1 MPKEKDNFLVKL
13 ESSNFLIGSFD
24 AYIDETKE
32 LIKIDSNLPD
42 SAAEEIINSMTNGFR
57 AAITSKDRKYIG
69 YIGLYDI
76 NFEEMSA
83 SIRFEVNR
91 ELSSDKKKEI
101 LDKFKKFLSLSAN
114 INVIDEITYIA
125 SDKKLTERMQKPS
138 DIAIRPDSPYLIEY
152 CDSKNLSYPFM
163 ISSNSPDTEKA
174 LGVIGLSKVDYINR
188 CATLHIY
195 LDSSDEDTTSD
206 LPLPEIINKYVRYI
220 HELNFHNVNILVSES
235 DKKVLELLNR
245 SEMKCC
251 GEIPY
256 SAFDG
261 DKLVS
266 SIVFQHTPEMN
277 KENGENAVIQNM
289 SCPLPTVSSTMN
301 LPESIEIG
309 DYKILKPSLLPN
321 EKINFL
327 LHGLM
332 EAMKDRERFVIPY
345 GLDYRFI
352 EKDFL
357 EEELKKYSYII
368 LAPDNSFAGFIN
380 ISENNGR
387 NVEAKFGFAQ
397 KINDFVNSGTLVD
410 MFCKELFSHGV
421 ASITIPVTAYNG
433 SDIYKSL
440 SKNTTAN
447 CALSECSYLNSSYW
461 DLYYYVIVNPDFNRQ
476 RQQPPG
482 NKTVYFYSKTPRTP
496 RGSWKAAN
504 RGI

>member
-24 AYIDETKE
+24 AYRDETME
-32 LIKIDSNLPD
+32 LIKTDSNLLD
-42 SAAEEIINSMTNGFR
+42 SDAEEIIDSMTNGFR
-57 AAITSKDRKYIG
+57 AAITSKDREYIG

-91 ELSSDKKKEI
+91 ELSLDKKKEI
-101 LDKFKKFLSLSAN
+101 LDKFKKFLRLSAN

-138 DIAIRPDSPYLIEY
+138 DITIKRTIKPASPYLIEC
-152 CDSKNLSYPFM
+152 CDSKTLSYPFM
-163 ISSNSPDTEKA
+163 ISSNSPNTQKF

-195 LDSSDEDTTSD
+195 LVDSPVDIAASN

-220 HELNFHNVNILVSES
+220 HELNFHNVNIQVSES
-235 DKKVLELLNR
+235 DKKVLDLLNR

-261 DKLVS
+261 DELVS

-289 SCPLPTVSSTMN
+289 SYPLSAISSTMN

-309 DYKILKPSLLPN
+309 DYRILKPSLLSN
-321 EKINFL
+321 ENINSL
-327 LHGLM
+327 LQGLM
-332 EAMKDRERFVIPY
+332 EAMKDRKRFVIPY

-352 EKDFL
+352 DKNFL
-357 EEELKKYSYII
+357 EEELKKSSYIV
-368 LAPDNSFAGFIN
+368 LAPDDSFAGFIN
-380 ISENNGR
+380 ISEKNGR

-397 KINDFVNSGTLVD
+397 KINDLVNSGTIVN
-410 MFCKELFSHGV
+410 MFCNKLFSHGV
-421 ASITIPVTAYNG
+421 ASITIPVTAG
-433 SDIYKSL
+433 SDIYKFL

-447 CALSECSYLNSSYW
+447 CALNECSYLDSSYW
-461 DLYYYVIVNPDFNRQ
+461 DLYYYVIVNPDFNMQ
-476 RQQPPG
+476 RQQPPRE
-482 NKTVYFYSKTPRTP
+482 NLVYYLSKPRDP
-496 RGSWKAAN
+496 RKAAN
-504 RGI
+504 RGK

>member
-24 AYIDETKE
+24 AYIDETKK
-32 LIKIDSNLPD
+32 LIIIDSNLPD

-57 AAITSKDRKYIG
+57 AAITSKDEEYIG

-76 NFEEMSA
+76 NFEMMSA

-91 ELSSDKKKEI
+91 KLSSDEKEEI
-101 LDKFKKFLSLSAN
+101 LDKFKNFLSLSSN

-125 SDKKLTERMQKPS
+125 SGKKLIERIPKPS
-138 DIAIRPDSPYLIEY
+138 DRTIKPDSPYLIEY

-163 ISSNSPDTEKA
+163 IYSNSSDTEKA

-195 LDSSDEDTTSD
+195 LDSYAEDTTSD

-261 DKLVS
+261 NNLVS

-301 LPESIEIG
+301 LPESIKIG

-368 LAPDNSFAGFIN
+368 LAPDDSFAGFIN
-380 ISENNGR
+380 ISKNNGR

-397 KINDFVNSGTLVD
+397 KINNLVNSGTLVK
-410 MFCKELFSHGV
+410 MFCNELFSYGV

-433 SDIYKSL
+433 SDIYNFL
-440 SKNTTAN
+440 SRNTTAN

-461 DLYYYVIVNPDFNRQ
+461 DLYCYVIVNPDFNMQ
-476 RQQPPG
+476 HQQQSRDSFVYCLPNPH
-482 NKTVYFYSKTPRTP
+482 KTASRFK
-496 RGSWKAAN
+496 
-504 RGI
+504 GI